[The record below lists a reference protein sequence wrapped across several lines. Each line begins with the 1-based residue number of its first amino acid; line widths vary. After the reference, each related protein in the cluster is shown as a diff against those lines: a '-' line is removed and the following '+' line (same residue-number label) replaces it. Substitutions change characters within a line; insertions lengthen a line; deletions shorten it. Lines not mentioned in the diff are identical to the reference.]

1 MLKQSLLALTIITIS
16 GCGGSSG
23 GPAGAGSAANKVSET
38 SSENDDIASAQSI
51 PVNTQVT
58 GRLNS
63 VDDITDYYSINVP
76 SPKTITVELRATN
89 VDFDL
94 TLYDENTVSIS
105 YSSSL
110 SGNESLTRHFSAGTY
125 YLSVTAYQGSGQYTL
140 LVN

>member
-1 MLKQSLLALTIITIS
+1 MLKQCLLTITIMAAG

-23 GPAGAGSAANKVSET
+23 GPAGASSVANKVSET

-63 VDDITDYYSINVP
+63 DDDISDYYSIKVP

-94 TLYDENTVSIS
+94 TLYDENTISIS

-110 SGNESLTRHFSAGTY
+110 AGNESLTRHFSAGTY
-125 YLSVTAYQGSGQYTL
+125 FLSVTAHQGSGIYTL
-140 LVN
+140 AVN